1 MANKAHLIGTVVTEP
16 EFSHESHNN
25 KFWKFFLNVERMS
38 GVDDVIPC
46 ISSDINVKDVKNGAR
61 VEIYGEIRTRNIHD
75 NAGNKRLEVYCYV
88 EYVYTD
94 VVPDSDL
101 NEVSLDGYIVKISE
115 TRKTPKGRIIK
126 DMIIASNRENNHRSD
141 YIACI
146 AWGKRTH
153 DVEML
158 NSTNHIIVNGRIQ
171 SRTYIKVLNGVEEL
185 RTTYELSISTGS
197 FADDGGGIYED

>member
-1 MANKAHLIGTVVTEP
+1 MANKAHLVGTVVTEP
-16 EFSHESHNN
+16 KFSHESHNN

-38 GVDDVIPC
+38 GVNDVIPC
-46 ISSDINVKDVKNGAR
+46 ILSDINVKDVKNGAR
-61 VEIYGEIRTRNIHD
+61 VEIFGEIRTRNIND

-101 NEVSLDGYIVKISE
+101 NEVSLDGYIVKFSE
-115 TRKTPKGRIIK
+115 ARKTPKGRIIK
-126 DMIIASNRENNHRSD
+126 DVIIASNRENNYRSD
-141 YIACI
+141 YIPCI

-171 SRTYIKVLNGVEEL
+171 SRNYIKVIDGVEEL
-185 RTTYELSISTGS
+185 RTTYELSISTVS
-197 FADDGGGIYED
+197 FADDGEGVYEN

>member
-1 MANKAHLIGTVVTEP
+1 MANKAHLVGTVVTEP

-25 KFWKFFLNVERMS
+25 KFWKFFINVERMS
-38 GVDDVIPC
+38 GVNDVIPC
-46 ISSDINVKDVKNGAR
+46 ILSDINVKDVKNGAR
-61 VEIYGEIRTRNIHD
+61 VEIFGEIRTRNIHD

-88 EYVYTD
+88 EYVRTD
-94 VVPDSDL
+94 VVSDSDV

-141 YIACI
+141 YIPCI

-171 SRTYIKVLNGVEEL
+171 SRNYIKILDGVEEL
-185 RTTYELSISTGS
+185 RTTYELSISTVS
-197 FADDGGGIYED
+197 FADDGEDIYEN

>member
-1 MANKAHLIGTVVTEP
+1 MANKAHLVGTVVTEP

-25 KFWKFFLNVERMS
+25 KFWKFFINVERMS

-46 ISSDINVKDVKNGAR
+46 ILSDINVKDVKNGAR

-94 VVPDSDL
+94 VVPDSDV

-141 YIACI
+141 YIPCI

-171 SRTYIKVLNGVEEL
+171 SRNYIKVLNEVEEL
-185 RTTYELSISTGS
+185 RTTYELSISTVS

>member
-1 MANKAHLIGTVVTEP
+1 MANKAHLVGTVVTEP

-25 KFWKFFLNVERMS
+25 KFWKFFINVERMS
-38 GVDDVIPC
+38 GVNDVIPC
-46 ISSDINVKDVKNGAR
+46 ILSDINVKDVKNGAR
-61 VEIYGEIRTRNIHD
+61 IEIFGEIRTRNIND

-94 VVPDSDL
+94 VVSDSDV
-101 NEVSLDGYIVKISE
+101 NEVSLDGYIVKFSE
-115 TRKTPKGRIIK
+115 ARKTPKGRIIK
-126 DMIIASNRENNHRSD
+126 DVIIASNRENNHRSD
-141 YIACI
+141 YIPCI

-171 SRTYIKVLNGVEEL
+171 SRNYIKVLDGVEEL
-185 RTTYELSISTGS
+185 RTTYELSISTVS
-197 FADDGGGIYED
+197 FADDGGSIYED

>member
-16 EFSHESHNN
+16 EFSYELHNS
-25 KFWKFFLNVERMS
+25 KFWKFFINVERMS

-46 ISSDINVKDVKNGAR
+46 ILSDINVKDVKNGAR
-61 VEIYGEIRTRNIHD
+61 VEIFGEIRTRNIHD

-88 EYVYTD
+88 EYVCTD
-94 VVPDSDL
+94 VVSDSDV

-126 DMIIASNRENNHRSD
+126 DMIIASNRENNDRSD
-141 YIACI
+141 YIPCI

-171 SRTYIKVLNGVEEL
+171 SRNYIKVLDGVEEL
-185 RTTYELSISTGS
+185 RTTYELSISTVS
-197 FADDGGGIYED
+197 FADDGEGVYDN

>member
-1 MANKAHLIGTVVTEP
+1 MANKAHLVGTVATEP

-38 GVDDVIPC
+38 GVNDVIPC
-46 ISSDINVKDVKNGAR
+46 ILSDINVKDVNNGAR
-61 VEIYGEIRTRNIHD
+61 VEIFGEIRTRNIHD

-88 EYVYTD
+88 EYVCTD
-94 VVPDSDL
+94 VVSDSDV

-115 TRKTPKGRIIK
+115 TRKTSKGRIIK
-126 DMIIASNRENNHRSD
+126 DMIIASNRENNYRSD
-141 YIACI
+141 YIPCI

-171 SRTYIKVLNGVEEL
+171 SRNYIKVLDGVEEL
-185 RTTYELSISTGS
+185 RTTYELSISTVS